1 MDNKFKLSLL
11 SAALLVALAGCN
23 TDGDNGVNGLDG
35 AQGPQGEAGPQGPA
49 GENGQ
54 DGQDGENGSN
64 GQSGELTR
72 IATVPLG
79 AEVTGIFLTEQGDL
93 FFNIQHPSSANVEL
107 DHNNLPYN
115 RGTVGVLAGV
125 DFNAL
130 PMDLVDSPVPESPK
144 EQETVMAAYGQYQIL
159 GQNGDTYEG
168 KLADGLGVVMSLDGS
183 TAVVDTDMPDFNAF
197 VPNGDGKG
205 YLFTNWEYIP
215 GGMSRLAL
223 AKQADG
229 SWVVEDA
236 MMIDFSA
243 VHGTAANCFGTLTP
257 WGTPLSSEEWIVDS
271 NVAGTTEADWNM
283 PGNSDVARMDTMT
296 GADFPNPY
304 RYGYVIEVT
313 DPKGTPTPA
322 KHYAMGRYE
331 HENAVVM
338 PDQRTVY
345 LSQDDTGGV
354 MFKFVADAAGDLSS
368 GTLYGAKLTQ
378 DAGSTEPQTT
388 GFDVE
393 WIALGSANNDEVEAW
408 IAEFD
413 GIDSSDYVDGQSN
426 YLTLADV
433 QAWADG
439 AATYPTVAEGGN
451 PVTAGQPMDN
461 RVVFLES
468 RQAAN
473 LKGATAEFRKLE
485 GININA
491 KRAEE
496 AVDGTDLIAGED
508 VTEAYVYFAIADL
521 DNTMIDGEGDI
532 ALSSR
537 VKDCGGVY
545 RMPLMAG
552 YDVNRIEPVIMGS
565 TYRDSLTGAE
575 RCDVSQLSQPDNV
588 LVMDDGRIL
597 IGEDGF
603 QVNNTLWMY
612 RPVVN

>member
-1 MDNKFKLSLL
+1 MDNQFKLSLL
-11 SAALLVALAGCN
+11 SGALIVALAGCN
-23 TDGDNGVNGLDG
+23 SDGTNGLDG
-35 AQGPQGEAGPQGPA
+35 ADGAQGIPGADGPA
-49 GENGQ
+49 GENGKV
-54 DGQDGENGSN
+54 GS
-64 GQSGELTR
+64 LTR
-72 IATVPLG
+72 LATVPLG
-79 AEVTGIFLTEQGDL
+79 AEVTGIFLTEEGDL
-93 FFNIQHPSSANVEL
+93 FFNLQHPSSANVET
-107 DHNNLPYN
+107 DHNGIPYN
-115 RGTVGVLAGV
+115 RGTVGVLSGV
-125 DFNAL
+125 NINQL
-130 PMDLVDSPVPESPK
+130 PMDLVSAPVPASAK
-144 EQETVMAAYGQYQIL
+144 EQETVMTAYGQYQVL
-159 GQNGDTYEG
+159 GQNGDTYDG
-168 KLADGLGVVMSLDGS
+168 VLANGLGVVMSLDGD

-197 VPNGDGKG
+197 LPDGDNKG

-215 GGMSRLAL
+215 GGMSRLSL
-223 AKQADG
+223 TRQADG
-229 SWVVEDA
+229 QWRVEDA
-236 MMIDFSA
+236 MMIDFAA
-243 VHGTAANCFGTLTP
+243 VQGTAANCFGTLTP

-271 NVAGTTEADWNM
+271 NVEGTTDPSWNQ
-283 PGNSDVARMDTMT
+283 PGNEGVARMDAMT
-296 GADFPNPY
+296 GAAFPNPY
-304 RYGYVIEVT
+304 RYGYIIEVT
-313 DPKGTPTPA
+313 DPKGTPAPA

-354 MFKFVADAAGDLSS
+354 MFKFVADAAGDLTS
-368 GTLYGAKLTQ
+368 GTLYAAKLTQ

-393 WIALGSANNDEVEAW
+393 WVEMGSANNDEVEAW

-413 GIDSSDYVDGQSN
+413 GIDTSDFVEGQSS

-439 AATYPTVAEGGN
+439 DATYPTVADGGN
-451 PVTAGQPMDN
+451 PVTAGKAMDD

-496 AVDGTDLIAGED
+496 AVDGADMIAGED
-508 VTEAYVYFAIADL
+508 VTQAYIYFAIADL
-521 DNTMIDGEGDI
+521 DKTMIDGEGDI

-575 RCDVSQLSQPDNV
+575 RCDVNQLSQPDNV
-588 LVMDDGRIL
+588 VVMDDGRLL

-603 QVNNTLWMY
+603 QVNNTLWLY
-612 RPVVN
+612 RPINK

>member
-1 MDNKFKLSLL
+1 MKNTFKLSLL
-11 SAALLVALAGCN
+11 AGALLAVLAGCN
-23 TDGDNGVNGLDG
+23 SDGNNGINGADG
-35 AQGPQGEAGPQGPA
+35 AQGQPGE
-49 GENGQ
+49 
-54 DGQDGENGSN
+54 DGQPGTDGQVGS
-64 GQSGELTR
+64 LTR
-72 IATVPLG
+72 LATVPLG

-93 FFNIQHPSSANVEL
+93 FFNLQHPSSANVET
-107 DHNNLPYN
+107 DHNGIPYN
-115 RGTVGVLAGV
+115 RGTVGALTGV
-125 DFNAL
+125 NLNQL
-130 PMDLVDSPVPESPK
+130 PMDLVSAPVPATAK
-144 EQETVMAAYGQYQIL
+144 EQETVMTAYGRYQLL
-159 GQNGDTYEG
+159 GQNGDTFNG
-168 KLADGLGVVMSLDGS
+168 KLANGLGVVMSLDGEN
-183 TAVVDTDMPDFNAF
+183 AVVDTDMPDFNAF
-197 VPNGDGKG
+197 VPNGDDKG
-205 YLFTNWEYIP
+205 FLFTNWEFIP

-223 AKQADG
+223 AKQEDG
-229 SWVVEDA
+229 SWQVEDA
-236 MMIDFSA
+236 MMVDFSP
-243 VHGTAANCFGTLTP
+243 VQGTAANCFGSLTP

-271 NVAGTTEADWNM
+271 SVSGTTEPSWNA
-283 PGNSDVARMDTMT
+283 PGNEDVARMDAMT
-296 GADFPNPY
+296 GDRFPNPY
-304 RYGYVIEVT
+304 RYGYIIEVT
-313 DPKGTPTPA
+313 DPKGTPTPV
-322 KHYAMGRYE
+322 KHYVMGRYE
-331 HENAVVM
+331 HENGVVM

-368 GTLYGAKLTQ
+368 GTLYAAKLTQ
-378 DAGSTEPQTT
+378 DAGSNEPQTT

-393 WIALGSANNDEVEAW
+393 WIEMGSANNDEVEAW
-408 IAEFD
+408 IAAFD
-413 GIDSSDYVDGQSN
+413 DIDTSDYVEDQSS

-451 PVTAGQPMDN
+451 PVTAGQPMDD

-496 AVDGTDLIAGED
+496 AVDGVDRIPGED
-508 VTEAYVYFAIADL
+508 VTRAYVYFAIADM
-521 DNTMIDGEGDI
+521 DNTMIDDEGDI

-545 RMPLMAG
+545 RMPLEAG
-552 YDVNRIEPVIMGS
+552 YDVSRIDPVIMGG

-588 LVMDDGRIL
+588 AVMEDGRLL

-603 QVNNTLWMY
+603 QVNNTLWLY
-612 RPVVN
+612 RPVNK